1 MRRVIPLEMNS
12 WVKHGRNLTG
22 ISVERRR
29 ILLVRPLEMAANST
43 MMDPDH
49 PNFPTCKGSQPTEPI
64 RGRHPHGDIFRPTKS
79 VNRIRQRFVTL
90 DPRSASLQPY
100 KVQQLRAAARGQMAP
115 PTKITVQLY
124 NGW

>member
-1 MRRVIPLEMNS
+1 MNS

-29 ILLVRPLEMAANST
+29 ILRPLEMAANST
-43 MMDPDH
+43 MMTQITQIFQLAKVAYRAH
-49 PNFPTCKGSQPTEPI
+49 K
-64 RGRHPHGDIFRPTKS
+64 GRHPHGDIFRPTKS
-79 VNRIRQRFVTL
+79 ANRIRQRFVTL